1 MTESHQGTTP
11 EFSTARLESYLK
23 ARLPGLS
30 GPLCLERIGGGQS
43 NPTFFASFDT
53 RALVLRKKPAG
64 DLLPSAHAIDRE
76 FRVMT
81 ALKPTGF
88 PVPDCLFYET
98 DAAIIGTPFYVMDR
112 LQGRVFPTYE
122 AEGVSPADRRAMY
135 RSMAET
141 LAHLHAIDPATVGL
155 SDFGRPGSYFARQ
168 IARWTKQYELSKT
181 DPVPDIESLN
191 AWLPNNIPEGE
202 TTALCHGDF
211 RLGNLMFH
219 PTEPRVIAVLDWELS
234 TLGDP
239 LADLAFNAMAWRS
252 RPEHYGGIAGLNH
265 QSLGIPTEEE
275 HIADYFRAA
284 KPTPGLW
291 PFHFAFALWRFAVI
305 FEGIAARVRAGNAA
319 AANAADTLTL
329 SRAFARQAM
338 EAIDGPPPYAG
349 SAEGARGNFEDGDRT
364 CMTPP

>member
-1 MTESHQGTTP
+1 MNDPSPGTQP
-11 EFSTARLESYLK
+11 DFDTARLAAYLK
-23 ARLPGLS
+23 DRLPGLA
-30 GPLCLERIGGGQS
+30 GPLRLERIGGGQS

-53 RALVLRKKPAG
+53 RDLVLRKQPAG

-81 ALKPTGF
+81 ALRPTGV

-98 DAAIIGTPFYVMDR
+98 DRSVIGTPFYVMDR
-112 LQGRVFPTYE
+112 LQGRVFPGYDTQ
-122 AEGVSPADRRAMY
+122 GVSPSDRRAMY
-135 RSMAET
+135 RAMAET
-141 LAHLHAIDPATVGL
+141 LAKLHAIDPAAVGL

-168 IARWTKQYELSKT
+168 ITRWTRQYELSKT
-181 DPVPDIESLN
+181 DPVPDIEYLN
-191 AWLPNNIPEGE
+191 AWLPRNIPEGE

-252 RPEHYGGIAGLNH
+252 RPEEYGGIAGLDH
-265 QSLGIPTEEE
+265 AALGIPTEEE

-284 KPTPGLW
+284 HDLNGGPTPGLW

-319 AANAADTLTL
+319 AADAANTLTL
-329 SRAFARQAM
+329 SRAFAAQAVA
-338 EAIDGPPPYAG
+338 AIDGPPPY
-349 SAEGARGNFEDGDRT
+349 GDRT

>member
-1 MTESHQGTTP
+1 MSGSAEIDA
-11 EFSTARLESYLK
+11 ARLLGCLR
-23 ARLPGLS
+23 ARLPGMAGVLRV
-30 GPLCLERIGGGQS
+30 ERIAGGQS
-43 NPTFFASFDT
+43 NPTYFVSSDSH
-53 RALVLRKKPAG
+53 RLVLRKQPAG
-64 DLLPSAHAIDRE
+64 ELLPSAHAIDRE

-81 ALKPTGF
+81 ALRGSAV
-88 PVPDCLFYET
+88 PVPECLFYEA
-98 DAAIIGTPFYVMDR
+98 DAGVIGTPFYVMTR
-112 LQGRVFPTYE
+112 LEGRVFAGYDTP
-122 AEGVSPADRRAMY
+122 GVSASDRRAMY
-135 RSMAET
+135 RAMAET
-141 LAHLHAIDPATVGL
+141 LAALHAVDPAAVGL
-155 SDFGRPGSYFARQ
+155 GDFGRPGSYFARQ

-181 DPVPDIESLN
+181 APVADIETLN
-191 AWLPNNIPEGE
+191 AWLPANIPAGE

-252 RPEHYGGIAGLNH
+252 RPEHYGGIDGLDH
-265 QSLGIPTEEE
+265 RALGIPTEEE

-319 AANAADTLTL
+319 AADAADTASL
-329 SRAFARQAM
+329 SRAFAAQAVA
-338 EAIDGPPPYAG
+338 AIDGPPPY
-349 SAEGARGNFEDGDRT
+349 GDRT
-364 CMTPP
+364 CLTPP